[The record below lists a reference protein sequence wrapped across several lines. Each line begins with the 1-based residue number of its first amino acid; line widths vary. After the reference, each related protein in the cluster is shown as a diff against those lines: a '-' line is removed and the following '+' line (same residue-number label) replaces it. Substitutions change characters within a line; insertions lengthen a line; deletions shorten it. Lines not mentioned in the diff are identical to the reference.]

1 MIMFVDNQGSLN
13 VLSQIAVLQIS
24 ITTLVKDV

>member
-13 VLSQIAVLQIS
+13 VLSQIAVLKIS